1 MSITTSMQHEA
12 ARAQAET
19 GPAADRAAGTDL
31 PAVPESARLAR
42 RFAASVLTQWGLP
55 ALVDDVDLVVS
66 ELITNALLHAR
77 SNRQGGIRLELL
89 RRGDSLVC
97 RVSDGSAL
105 PPAPEQAAETAESGR
120 GLLLVQA
127 VSASWGWSYEPH
139 GKVVWAE
146 FDLD

>member
-1 MSITTSMQHEA
+1 MSITTSMQHDA
-12 ARAQAET
+12 ARADAGR
-19 GPAADRAAGTDL
+19 GPAGDLVAGTDL
-31 PAVPESARLAR
+31 PAVPESARSAR
-42 RFAASVLTQWGLP
+42 RFARTVLAQWGLP
-55 ALVDDVDLVVS
+55 ALAEDLDLVVS

-77 SNRQGGIRLELL
+77 SNRQGGIRLDLV
-89 RRGDSLVC
+89 RRGLSLVC
-97 RVSDGSAL
+97 RVSDGSTL
-105 PPAPEQAAETAESGR
+105 PPTPEQAAETAESGR

>member
-1 MSITTSMQHEA
+1 MSITTSMHHDA
-12 ARAQAET
+12 ARAQT
-19 GPAADRAAGTDL
+19 VLGPAGDRVACTDL
-31 PAVPESARLAR
+31 SAMPESARIAR
-42 RFAASVLTQWGLP
+42 RFARAVLAQWGLP

-89 RRGDSLVC
+89 CRADSLVC
-97 RVSDGSAL
+97 RVSDGSAR
-105 PPAPEQAAETAESGR
+105 PPAPGQAAETAESGR